1 MISIV
6 IPAYNA
12 EKYLAETVQSVL
24 SQTVTDWE
32 LVIVDDGSQDGTRS
46 IAESCAGR
54 DPRIRTAHQPNGG
67 VAVARNFGFSQTS
80 PHSEYVI
87 FLDNDDLWEPE
98 MLAVQTEALE
108 RNSGAVGA
116 YASARYIDGA
126 GRPVREGA
134 LEEWTRGERRRVCGD
149 RLTACAPG
157 ELTGFDCFAV
167 GPCVVTPGTLLI
179 RRPVLEDVGGFD
191 RAVTPAEDYD
201 MNLRLTRRGGMV
213 FIDRV
218 LLDYR
223 IHAANVSGNKRLLT
237 RRERGSRRKQIASP
251 ENTPE
256 QKRLLVEGF
265 RLRERELYALRMRE
279 SLAGLRR
286 DPGGSAKMFLY
297 GQANLLRSLHGRP

>member
-24 SQTVTDWE
+24 SQTVADWE
-32 LVIVDDGSQDGTRS
+32 LVIVDDGSQDDTRS

-80 PHSEYVI
+80 PRSQYVI
-87 FLDNDDLWEPE
+87 FLDSDDLWEPE
-98 MLAVQTEALE
+98 MLAAQMEALE
-108 RNSGAVGA
+108 CNSGAVGA
-116 YASARYIDGA
+116 YAAARYIDGD

-134 LEEWTRGERRRVCGD
+134 LEEWIRGERRRVCGS

-179 RRPVLEDVGGFD
+179 RRPVLEAVGGFD
-191 RAVTPAEDYD
+191 RAVIPVEDYD
-201 MNLRLTRRGGMV
+201 MNLRLARRGGMV

-218 LLDYR
+218 LLGYR
-223 IHAANVSGNKRLLT
+223 VHAANASGNKRLLT
-237 RRERGSRRKQIASP
+237 QRERGVRRKQIASP

-265 RLRERELYALRMRE
+265 RFREREMYALRMRE
-279 SLAGLRR
+279 ALCGLCR
-286 DPGGSAKMFLY
+286 DPGGSAKIFLY
-297 GQANLLRSLHGRP
+297 GQANLLRSLHGRL

>member
-1 MISIV
+1 MISIA

-12 EKYLAETVQSVL
+12 GKYLAETVQSVL

-32 LVIVDDGSQDGTRS
+32 MVIVDDGSQDDTRS
-46 IAESCAGR
+46 IAESYAGR
-54 DPRIRTAHQPNGG
+54 DPSIRAAHQPNGG
-67 VAVARNFGFSQTS
+67 VAVARNFGFSRAS
-80 PHSEYVI
+80 PRSEHVI
-87 FLDNDDLWEPE
+87 SLDSDDLREPE
-98 MLAVQTEALE
+98 MLAVQTEALQ
-108 RNSGAVGA
+108 RNSGAVGS

-134 LEEWTRGERRRVCGD
+134 LEEWIRGERRRVCGD

-218 LLDYR
+218 LLGYR
-223 IHAANVSGNKRLLT
+223 VHAANASGNKRLLT
-237 RRERGSRRKQIASP
+237 RRERGVRRKQIASP
-251 ENTPE
+251 KNTPE

-265 RLRERELYALRMRE
+265 RLRKRELYALRMRE
-279 SLAGLRR
+279 ALCGLHR
-286 DPGGSAKMFLY
+286 DPGGSAKTFLY
-297 GQANLLRSLHGRP
+297 GQVNLLRSLHGRL